1 MSDRKRG
8 TDRSS
13 RILGLTAALAAGALT
28 LVAACSAGPQGNNDA
43 GGSSDQ
49 HQAAPAKNHDNHH
62 SGTDKPSST
71 PTSTPT
77 TKAPAGPAHLAVSP
91 AANTA
96 SVSPRTPVTIKV
108 TDGTLRS
115 VRVTNAEGTQVTGK
129 KTRTGWTS
137 SEVLGYGK
145 TYHVS
150 AVAQNADGKT
160 VRSASSFT
168 TVTPGNYT
176 AASISPSPAV
186 DNVGTGEIITVTF
199 DEPITDK
206 AAAEKA
212 LKVKTAPYTVGAWRW
227 MDDQHVEWRPEHY
240 WKPGTRVTVAADIY
254 GAEVGSGLFGQE
266 DVSSTFRIHDDWHV
280 NGYVDQYK
288 LVVFHN
294 NKIVREIPASFGSP
308 SRPTHN
314 GPHVISEKYHLYY
327 MNSATYGLPADAPDG
342 YSNFPAY
349 WAQRISN
356 GGEFVHVND
365 GTIYAQGHEN
375 VSHGCINVSMAEGKW
390 LYDHLDIGD
399 VVNVVGGSPQLPI
412 WDGMGGWNTSFADW
426 KAGSALAQS
435 R

>member
-1 MSDRKRG
+1 MSDRQRE
-8 TDRSS
+8 TPRSS
-13 RILGLTAALAAGALT
+13 RILGLTAAFAVGALA
-28 LVAACSAGPQGNNDA
+28 LVAACSAGPQDKHDS
-43 GGSSDQ
+43 GGSTDQ
-49 HQAAPAKNHDNHH
+49 HNAAPAKNHDGD
-62 SGTDKPSST
+62 SGQSSSAPSPT
-71 PTSTPT
+71 PTS
-77 TKAPAGPAHLAVSP
+77 KAPAGPAHLAVSP
-91 AANTA
+91 AANTSA
-96 SVSPRTPVTIKV
+96 VSPRTPVQIRV

-115 VRVTNAEGTQVTGK
+115 VRVTNPEGKLVTGK
-129 KTRTGWTS
+129 QTSDRTGWTS

-150 AVAQNADGKT
+150 AVAANADGKT

-176 AASISPSPAV
+176 AAYISPSPSV

-199 DEPITDK
+199 DEPISDK
-206 AAAEKA
+206 AAAERA

-240 WKPGTRVTVAADIY
+240 WKPGTRVTVTADIY
-254 GAEVGSGLFGQE
+254 GEQVGSGLFGQQ
-266 DVSSTFRIHDDWHV
+266 DVSSSFRIHDDWHV
-280 NGYVDQYK
+280 NGYVDQHK

-294 NKIVREIPASFGSP
+294 DKIVQEIPASFGKP

-314 GPHVISEKYHLYY
+314 GPHVISEKYHLYM
-327 MNSATYGLPADAPDG
+327 MNSDTYGLPASDPEG

-356 GGEFVHVND
+356 GGEFIHVND

-375 VSHGCINVSMAEGKW
+375 VSHGCINVSMAWGKW
-390 LYDHLDIGD
+390 LYDRLDIGD
-399 VVNVVGGSPQLPI
+399 VVNIVGGSPQLPI